1 MNLPRVSP
9 GVFKT
14 NGIIYVIGGYMLDQ
28 DNQPSVLKS
37 IERWRNSHWELL
49 SVTIPFPLFNMGVI
63 PVGNHVLIFGGC
75 NHTAENPTELMFMF
89 RLSNGQ
95 HNFLRNLDNRIR
107 L

>member
-1 MNLPRVSP
+1 
-9 GVFKT
+9 
-14 NGIIYVIGGYMLDQ
+14 MLDQ
-28 DNQPSVLKS
+28 DNQPTVLKS

-49 SVTIPFPLFNMGVI
+49 SVTLPFPLFNMGVI
-63 PVGNHVLIFGGC
+63 PVGNHVLIYGGC

-95 HNFLRNLDNRIR
+95 LTFLENLDNRIR